1 MRHSVVDQRRCILNA
16 VYAVLAVLA
25 AYVMGSLSFAVIVSQ
40 AMGLSDPRTYGS
52 KNPGATNVLR
62 SGSKAAA
69 AVTLLLDAVKGW
81 IPVYAVQVWGTHIEA
96 GPLTVALVALAAFL
110 GHLFPVFF
118 GFKGGKGVATAAG
131 VLFGIHWGL
140 GLATV
145 LTWGIVVYA
154 SRYSSLGALVAAVFA
169 PLFYMFGSNVAWETP
184 GPLIGAV
191 VAMSGLLIWRHGENI
206 SRLMQGKESKLGT
219 KKQ

>member
-1 MRHSVVDQRRCILNA
+1 
-16 VYAVLAVLA
+16 
-25 AYVMGSLSFAVIVSQ
+25 
-40 AMGLSDPRTYGS
+40 
-52 KNPGATNVLR
+52 
-62 SGSKAAA
+62 
-69 AVTLLLDAVKGW
+69 
-81 IPVYAVQVWGTHIEA
+81 
-96 GPLTVALVALAAFL
+96 
-110 GHLFPVFF
+110 
-118 GFKGGKGVATAAG
+118 
-131 VLFGIHWGL
+131 
-140 GLATV
+140 
-145 LTWGIVVYA
+145 VVYA